1 VAVFWRQVD
10 YRAKEIMPWAGM
22 AQGPTHPEKSL
33 LLDYVSPMQVV
44 SLWCAAKHRH
54 WVIILTIS
62 VFISIKVLTIISTG
76 LLVLES
82 PMIQANPTTLV
93 ANTTFDAATFGK
105 GSKVDSGPKYTVYG
119 HHPYNLPYP
128 AGTTDKYAFQSI
140 TTPKD
145 SLVQSKVI
153 LNATVDYFAADMDC
167 EVGYVSYTNSTDWNV
182 KKRSWDTPPGEQRL
196 VSQY

>member
-54 WVIILTIS
+54 WVIIWTIS

-93 ANTTFDAATFGK
+93 ANTTFDAATFVK
-105 GSKVDSGPKYTVYG
+105 GVKWIVVPSTPSMAITHITCPIQLERLINTRFNQSQRPKT
-119 HHPYNLPYP
+119 L
-128 AGTTDKYAFQSI
+128 
-140 TTPKD
+140 
-145 SLVQSKVI
+145 
-153 LNATVDYFAADMDC
+153 
-167 EVGYVSYTNSTDWNV
+167 
-182 KKRSWDTPPGEQRL
+182 
-196 VSQY
+196 

>member
-93 ANTTFDAATFGK
+93 ANTTFDTATFGN

-182 KKRSWDTPPGEQRL
+182 KKRSWDPPPGEQRL